1 MSENASPAPMPEP
14 PAERRC
20 QNCDAV
26 LLGEHCYACG
36 QPVKGLVRQ
45 FGSILGDFL
54 DSVFDLDSRLLRTL
68 GPLVLKPGQLSLEYF
83 AGHRVRYVSPVRLFV
98 FLCITAFL
106 AVQWTTEP
114 EVSFGGQDIKTA
126 VSIEEVEAGR
136 DMLRTQL
143 NQTLEDMG
151 ADNPGAAGV
160 RAGLAAVEQEAET
173 RIAWLRH
180 RDAELA
186 AGRPAPPDPA
196 IEETTISFGD
206 EPWDPQTNPV
216 ALSWLSASANG
227 YLNDQVARARDNV
240 ARVREQPNLLTDA
253 FFQSLPQTLFVLV
266 PLFALLL
273 KAAYL
278 FRRRLYMEH
287 LIVALHSHAFL
298 CVAILVLVMLGVAR
312 DALGGGVVAGALG
325 WLEWLV
331 ALWMPAYLWIAQKRV
346 YGQGVVLTTLKFVL
360 LGFCYAVLLTLGAL
374 MNLAFALVAL

>member
-68 GPLVLKPGQLSLEYF
+68 GPLVFKPGQLSLEYF
-83 AGHRVRYVSPVRLFV
+83 SGHRVRYVSPVRLFV

-136 DMLRTQL
+136 EMLRTQL
-143 NQTLEDMG
+143 NQTLQDMG

-216 ALSWLSASANG
+216 AL
-227 YLNDQVARARDNV
+227 
-240 ARVREQPNLLTDA
+240 
-253 FFQSLPQTLFVLV
+253 
-266 PLFALLL
+266 
-273 KAAYL
+273 
-278 FRRRLYMEH
+278 
-287 LIVALHSHAFL
+287 
-298 CVAILVLVMLGVAR
+298 
-312 DALGGGVVAGALG
+312 
-325 WLEWLV
+325 
-331 ALWMPAYLWIAQKRV
+331 
-346 YGQGVVLTTLKFVL
+346 
-360 LGFCYAVLLTLGAL
+360 
-374 MNLAFALVAL
+374 

>member
-1 MSENASPAPMPEP
+1 M
-14 PAERRC
+14 
-20 QNCDAV
+20 
-26 LLGEHCYACG
+26 
-36 QPVKGLVRQ
+36 
-45 FGSILGDFL
+45 
-54 DSVFDLDSRLLRTL
+54 
-68 GPLVLKPGQLSLEYF
+68 
-83 AGHRVRYVSPVRLFV
+83 
-98 FLCITAFL
+98 
-106 AVQWTTEP
+106 
-114 EVSFGGQDIKTA
+114 
-126 VSIEEVEAGR
+126 
-136 DMLRTQL
+136 
-143 NQTLEDMG
+143 
-151 ADNPGAAGV
+151 
-160 RAGLAAVEQEAET
+160 
-173 RIAWLRH
+173 
-180 RDAELA
+180 
-186 AGRPAPPDPA
+186 
-196 IEETTISFGD
+196 
-206 EPWDPQTNPV
+206 
-216 ALSWLSASANG
+216 
-227 YLNDQVARARDNV
+227 